1 MGEIKIFDPREL
13 IVLTDK
19 HIEILRILSDNKGH
33 ASFELAKGI
42 KSWEPYTN
50 TLLGE
55 LASPKFGN
63 FDDSISIN
71 YYHLKDP
78 LSLLHKIQD
87 QRDPISKYL
96 VKNDLELG
104 NFNLHKQDLFS
115 IMLTLSVSLNFA
127 LFDENF
133 YNEDRFANVVLSEQ
147 AKKLI
152 SQKENFKKGYVRF
165 LNRIIIAD
173 AYPDEICKTRISLIH
188 EMPRIE
194 ANKSKHPYFINPDL
208 RTFHIIIKSLVN
220 RLILDKK
227 KA

>member
-1 MGEIKIFDPREL
+1 MGEIKIFDPKEL
-13 IVLTDK
+13 IDLTDK
-19 HIEILRILSDNKGH
+19 HIDILRILSDNKGH

-104 NFNLHKQDLFS
+104 NFNLHKQDLFQ
-115 IMLTLSVSLNFA
+115 LCSL
-127 LFDENF
+127 
-133 YNEDRFANVVLSEQ
+133 
-147 AKKLI
+147 
-152 SQKENFKKGYVRF
+152 
-165 LNRIIIAD
+165 
-173 AYPDEICKTRISLIH
+173 YPSL
-188 EMPRIE
+188 
-194 ANKSKHPYFINPDL
+194 
-208 RTFHIIIKSLVN
+208 
-220 RLILDKK
+220 
-227 KA
+227 

>member
-115 IMLTLSVSLNFA
+115 IMLTLSVSLN
-127 LFDENF
+127 L
-133 YNEDRFANVVLSEQ
+133 
-147 AKKLI
+147 
-152 SQKENFKKGYVRF
+152 RF
-165 LNRIIIAD
+165 LMKIFIMKIGLPMLCYRSR
-173 AYPDEICKTRISLIH
+173 PRSL
-188 EMPRIE
+188 
-194 ANKSKHPYFINPDL
+194 
-208 RTFHIIIKSLVN
+208 
-220 RLILDKK
+220 
-227 KA
+227 